1 MRYSYDS
8 NRPLG
13 GEVLLVGHDTEWV
26 DQRTPEAKV
35 EGRHSARL
43 GGPRSA
49 VVDPSVLWTTAGD
62 VSEYLGVETMSFA
75 YNESSLS
82 SMCGNQP

>member
-26 DQRTPEAKV
+26 DQRTPEAEV
-35 EGRHSARL
+35 EGRHSAR
-43 GGPRSA
+43 
-49 VVDPSVLWTTAGD
+49 
-62 VSEYLGVETMSFA
+62 
-75 YNESSLS
+75 
-82 SMCGNQP
+82 